1 MFGSIF
7 NASDVSK
14 KLLKY
19 RTTKTIATKAEVG
32 IFFELNLFAWSI
44 LLKKKLE
51 IEKTKPTISYQF
63 LKVEYFSKLEIL
75 FAQEEI
81 QYFKEVIEYH
91 IDKDSHQ
98 LELFQ

>member
-1 MFGSIF
+1 MI
-7 NASDVSK
+7 NLIK
-14 KLLKY
+14 K
-19 RTTKTIATKAEVG
+19 EVG
-32 IFFELNLFAWSI
+32 NRE
-44 LLKKKLE
+44 
-51 IEKTKPTISYQF
+51 TKHTISYQF

-75 FAQEEI
+75 FAQEEV

>member
-1 MFGSIF
+1 MI
-7 NASDVSK
+7 NLIK
-14 KLLKY
+14 K
-19 RTTKTIATKAEVG
+19 EVG
-32 IFFELNLFAWSI
+32 NRE
-44 LLKKKLE
+44 
-51 IEKTKPTISYQF
+51 TKPTISYQF

-75 FAQEEI
+75 FAQEEV